1 MKRWYTKKSYEL
13 MVKVR
18 LIIVILTSPLWLP
31 FYLIALLGDLIEE
44 VLMWFDEKLDKF
56 LDKVI
61 PQIK

>member
-18 LIIVILTSPLWLP
+18 LMIVILTSPLWLP
-31 FYLIALLGDLIEE
+31 FFLIALLGDLVEE
-44 VLMWFDEKLDKF
+44 LLMWLDEKLDKF